1 MLSDSDEIAGRGVV
15 FLYVDDLAAERRR
28 LDSLGITLGND
39 IPGDY
44 STLAQVRDADGNLIT
59 LATPPARPFPP
70 A

>member
-1 MLSDSDEIAGRGVV
+1 M

-28 LDSLGITLGND
+28 LKGHGIDLGDD

-44 STLAQVRDADGNLIT
+44 STLAQLSDPDGNLIT
-59 LATPPARPFPP
+59 LASPPAQRFPP

>member
-1 MLSDSDEIAGRGVV
+1 M

-28 LDSLGITLGND
+28 LQGRGIVLGDD

-44 STLAQVRDADGNLIT
+44 STLAQVRDPNGKLIT
-59 LATPPARPFPP
+59 LAPPPSQPFSP